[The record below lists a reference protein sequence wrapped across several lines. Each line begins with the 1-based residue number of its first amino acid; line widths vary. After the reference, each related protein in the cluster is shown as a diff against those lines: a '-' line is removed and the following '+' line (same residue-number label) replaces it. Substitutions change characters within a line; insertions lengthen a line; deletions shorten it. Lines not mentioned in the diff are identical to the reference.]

1 MAANKFATMLHRN
14 TNRITLILV
23 YALLEWIL
31 IILLLLNSL
40 FSYLIIKFADY
51 FGLKRPCLWCT
62 RLDHIF
68 EPSKFKN
75 SYRDLVCDDHANE
88 ISKLGYC
95 SNHRKLAESQDMC
108 EDCLSSDCCD
118 LSKKLGFFP
127 WMKKQVGLIQDSGDN
142 KVMENGEESFKCSCC
157 GVMLEKKW
165 NFPYLLIKPSW
176 EVLDFPQKG
185 NFVAEAGEDGNTSDG
200 IRSDSVA
207 ETQEDE
213 QKIEENKRVEIIPD
227 GDDVE
232 KEEDFSGFIS
242 SFDCNQMGANE
253 DDVVIEKDQVL
264 MKEEEEEGELNV
276 SMDDGQVAFSKEKK
290 SPEIQPWHLEF
301 YIEGDDCHLIPVEL
315 MESAAVVERRRIYN
329 FREED
334 HGVSGDGDVILDF
347 DLNPETP
354 VENRCSSGEKVTL
367 LSAHDSKDD
376 SIAFEFGM
384 MEPIEEDEHAEEE
397 DEDESR
403 VAGAGMVESN
413 EKDEEGSRKH
423 AGEEDEGEKTAEVVQ
438 MVESNEEVSSS
449 KHAGEEEVEDET
461 RVAVVETMASNEEEE
476 SSSIHAGE
484 EDEDETSVAASNDK
498 EESISKHAGEEDE
511 DETRVAVVKAMASN
525 EEESSSKHAGEE
537 DEAETCVAVV
547 EAMAS
552 NEKEESISTH
562 GGEEDLIVEVEE
574 VATTQATQTP
584 MNEADDVQGNAATG
598 EGEMDIDVNQVSD
611 EQNDESEAEVSIGTD
626 IPDHE
631 PIEDLQLQN
640 LYEYTQ
646 EEPSTS
652 FAHLHAD
659 DDHGSDTAEEE
670 TIQFRTM
677 TVETCDQAIKNHHLS
692 LSSELND
699 IEEDKVPDTPT
710 SIDSLHLLHK
720 KLLLLDRRES
730 QTDDSLDGSVYSDIE
745 GSDGV
750 LTVEKLKSAL
760 KTERK
765 ALNALYS
772 ELEEERSASAVAAN
786 QTMAMINRLQE
797 EKAAMQMEALQ
808 YQRMMEEQ
816 SEYDQEALQLLNELM
831 IKREKE
837 KAELE
842 KELEI
847 YRRKVQ
853 EYEARER
860 MIMLRRRKD
869 DSTRSATSASCS
881 NAEDSD
887 GLSVDLNHEPKEE
900 DSFINHLEDSNQ
912 NTPADAVLYLEESL
926 ASFEEERLSI
936 LEQLKVLEEKL
947 VSLNDEEEQHFESVE
962 YNLYEENG
970 NGFHES
976 SDFIYEM
983 NGVSNGHV
991 KGVNG
996 KHHQEK
1002 KLMAANAKRLL
1013 PLFDAAD
1020 AEIEDG
1026 ILNGHENGFDFVA
1039 LQHSSPA
1046 NSELQ
1051 SKKLAIEEEVD
1062 HVYERLQALEADREF
1077 LKHCISSLK
1086 KGDKGVYLLQEI
1098 LQHLRDLRSVELRVR
1113 NIGEATI

>member
-1 MAANKFATMLHRN
+1 MAANKFATMLHKN
-14 TNRITLILV
+14 TNKITLILV
-23 YALLEWIL
+23 YAFLEWIL

-51 FGLKRPCLWCT
+51 FGLKSPCLWCT

-68 EPSKFKN
+68 EPSKYKN

-108 EDCLSSDCCD
+108 EDCLPSSSRSDCCD
-118 LSKKLGFFP
+118 LSKKLAFFP
-127 WMKKQVGLIQDSGDN
+127 WMKQVGLIQDDCD

-165 NFPYLLIKPSW
+165 NFPYPLTKPSW

-185 NFVAEAGEDGNTSDG
+185 NLITEGGGVDDITDEGNASDG
-200 IRSDSVA
+200 IRSDFVA
-207 ETQEDE
+207 DYQEDE
-213 QKIEENKRVEIIPD
+213 QRVEENKRVEIISD
-227 GDDVE
+227 ADDEGVE
-232 KEEDFSGFIS
+232 EKELEIEEDFSCFIS
-242 SFDCNQMGANE
+242 SFDCNQMAANE
-253 DDVVIEKDQVL
+253 DDTDDVVIEKDQVS
-264 MKEEEEEGELNV
+264 MEEEGNFNV
-276 SMDDGQVAFSKEKK
+276 SMDDQVLTQVASSKEE
-290 SPEIQPWHLEF
+290 SPEIQPKHLDF
-301 YIEGDDCHLIPVEL
+301 YIEGDDFHLIPVEL
-315 MESAAVVERRRIYN
+315 MDSTAVESQRIYK

-334 HGVSGDGDVILDF
+334 QGISDNGDVILDF
-347 DLNPETP
+347 DLLTGTP
-354 VENRCSSGEKVTL
+354 VELVVENRCNSGEKVTL
-367 LSAHDSKDD
+367 LSVH
-376 SIAFEFGM
+376 EN
-384 MEPIEEDEHAEEE
+384 EDQTSVAVV
-397 DEDESR
+397 ES
-403 VAGAGMVESN
+403 VESN
-413 EKDEEGSRKH
+413 EKKESLSTH
-423 AGEEDEGEKTAEVVQ
+423 AGEEDLME
-438 MVESNEEVSSS
+438 
-449 KHAGEEEVEDET
+449 
-461 RVAVVETMASNEEEE
+461 
-476 SSSIHAGE
+476 E
-484 EDEDETSVAASNDK
+484 EDEQVAS
-498 EESISKHAGEEDE
+498 
-511 DETRVAVVKAMASN
+511 
-525 EEESSSKHAGEE
+525 
-537 DEAETCVAVV
+537 
-547 EAMAS
+547 
-552 NEKEESISTH
+552 
-562 GGEEDLIVEVEE
+562 
-574 VATTQATQTP
+574 TQATLTP
-584 MNEADDVQGNAATG
+584 LNEADDVQGNAATG
-598 EGEMDIDVNQVSD
+598 EREMDVEANQVSD
-611 EQNDESEAEVSIGTD
+611 EQNDEIEAEISIGTD

-631 PIEDLQLQN
+631 PIEDIQMQH
-640 LYEYTQ
+640 LYECTQ
-646 EEPSTS
+646 EDPSTS
-652 FAHLHAD
+652 FAELHTDA
-659 DDHGSDTAEEE
+659 DHGSNNAEEE
-670 TIQFRTM
+670 TIQFKTI
-677 TVETCDQAIKNHHLS
+677 TVETCDQAIKNHLS
-692 LSSELND
+692 LSSGLNET
-699 IEEDKVPDTPT
+699 EEDKVPGTPT

-720 KLLLLDRRES
+720 KLLLFDQRES
-730 QTDDSLDGSVYSDIE
+730 GTEDSLDGSVFSDIE
-745 GSDGV
+745 GADGV
-750 LTVEKLKSAL
+750 LTVDKLKSAL
-760 KTERK
+760 NAERK
-765 ALNALYS
+765 ALNALYT

-816 SEYDQEALQLLNELM
+816 SEYDQEAMQLLNELM
-831 IKREKE
+831 VKREKE

-847 YRRKVQ
+847 YRRRVHD
-853 EYEARER
+853 YEAKEK

-900 DSFINHLEDSNQ
+900 DSFDNHQEDCNQ

-947 VSLNDEEEQHFESVE
+947 VSLNDEEEQHFEDIKSVE
-962 YNLYEENG
+962 YLYEENS

-976 SDFIYEM
+976 SDFIYET
-983 NGVSNGHV
+983 NGVANGHF

-1002 KLMAANAKRLL
+1002 KLMAAKAKRLL
-1013 PLFDAAD
+1013 PLFDATV

-1026 ILNGHENGFDFVA
+1026 ILNGHENGFDSVA

-1046 NSELQ
+1046 SSELE

-1086 KGDKGVYLLQEI
+1086 KGDKGIYLLQEI

-1113 NIGEATI
+1113 SIGDAAI